1 MSRVTIKHERT
12 SLYVEIQIDTGTYL
26 LDQEQYAEL
35 YRTMLQHPPK
45 GVEEVKENE
54 RADWEEA
61 LADVMFGWHRMR
73 KDTNDNQV

>member
-45 GVEEVKENE
+45 NVEENE
-54 RADWEEA
+54 RADWEDA
-61 LADVMFGWHRMR
+61 LEDVLFGFAKMR
-73 KDTNDNQV
+73 KEHNDNQV